1 MLFIQDGLF
10 KFAHEVYVLTPQKIA
25 EKWDQKLSLWQT
37 LSSFGNMSRFLIGS
51 FIILGLLSLVLFLK
65 TRNTFKRI
73 GRFIDRATVF
83 APDVIRV
90 AFGVSLIMSGLEKSL
105 YGPELPL
112 ELFPASFFLK
122 PLLIISGIAL
132 IVGWL
137 NRWFAMAMAGLWA
150 LSFADQGWYMLNYIN
165 YFGEAV
171 AVMLLPAQT
180 LSVDGWLAKK
190 NKVKLKRFV
199 LPADYYLS
207 VARILFGFS
216 IIFAAIQVKVAHT
229 ALSYEVV
236 NQYHLTQYFQFD
248 PLFVVLG
255 AALIESLIGI
265 LYIFGLMIRFNTIVF
280 LIFLTLSITFF
291 KESVWPHYLLIGLGI
306 GIFLHRPDNFT
317 LDKYLF
323 AKRKRH

>member
-112 ELFPASFFLK
+112 
-122 PLLIISGIAL
+122 
-132 IVGWL
+132 
-137 NRWFAMAMAGLWA
+137 
-150 LSFADQGWYMLNYIN
+150 
-165 YFGEAV
+165 
-171 AVMLLPAQT
+171 
-180 LSVDGWLAKK
+180 
-190 NKVKLKRFV
+190 
-199 LPADYYLS
+199 
-207 VARILFGFS
+207 
-216 IIFAAIQVKVAHT
+216 
-229 ALSYEVV
+229 
-236 NQYHLTQYFQFD
+236 
-248 PLFVVLG
+248 
-255 AALIESLIGI
+255 
-265 LYIFGLMIRFNTIVF
+265 
-280 LIFLTLSITFF
+280 
-291 KESVWPHYLLIGLGI
+291 
-306 GIFLHRPDNFT
+306 
-317 LDKYLF
+317 
-323 AKRKRH
+323 